1 MKRFII
7 ACAVIFALAA
17 CLLSAVFSGELYL
30 PSEHATDPDVAF
42 RAAGDHI
49 EVKRD
54 GRFEKIELRGVDV
67 SSSIPGHAPTEFAV
81 DAGTWRRWF
90 GQLLDM
96 GANCLRT
103 RRVEAPSFYAALRA
117 FNEGREH
124 PLYLLQGITV
134 DDYDQNS
141 HVDAFDDA
149 FLGALEDH
157 ARLAVDAVHGARFLQ
172 VGRVEGSGS
181 YTADVS
187 PWTLGYLIGDEWVP
201 NTIVYTDK
209 ARTDRAGFAGV
220 YLATAPGATPFES
233 MLARAGDALVTYETS
248 RFGEQRPV
256 AFSCDSATD
265 PLAWPVGVRDV
276 YGMSASV
283 DTEAVVATEAARAGV
298 FTCYQVGNAGCD
310 ALLSCSD
317 DELRELGV
325 DEAGITE
332 VRADG
337 SLGVYLRL
345 LDAHHAHP
353 VVAGRVGAPSTR
365 LLDHALA
372 AGDECGGMSEA
383 AQAEMLVQNLEA
395 ARDAGLAGA
404 FIHEWQDDW
413 AARSWNTLASVD
425 VLKAQRWSDA
435 QTTGQGYGLLAFDP
449 GGKPVCVVDG
459 EVGEWEGAPAVAATG
474 GIEVGAAYDERYL
487 YLAARGAGV
496 SREVPLY
503 LALDVT
509 PKSGAT
515 AWDARD
521 LSFDAGVDFIVQLAG
536 AEDSHVLVQERY
548 EVERVT
554 TLREM
559 LGEDPYM
566 HAPEPDAPTFTTIDV
581 PRRRAVLPEH
591 VETLRKTGGMDAEAL
606 SDLRF
611 DMVETGRLVVGD
623 ADPASPA
630 YDSRADI
637 AYGTDAVEVRIPWGL
652 INFLNPAQMQVHDDY
667 YEHYGVDG
675 IVIDSIGVGIARGG
689 ESEPVELGVFDVEG
703 WGGDV
708 AYRERLKP
716 AYHAVRAFWEGDAS

>member
-17 CLLSAVFSGELYL
+17 CLLSAVFSGDLYL
-30 PSEHATDPDVAF
+30 PSERAADPDVAF
-42 RAAGDHI
+42 RVAGDHI
-49 EVKRD
+49 EVERG
-54 GRFEKIELRGVDV
+54 GRFEEIELRGVDV

-81 DAGTWRRWF
+81 DADTWRRWF
-90 GQLLDM
+90 GQISDM

-117 FNEGREH
+117 FNEGRER
-124 PLYLLQGITV
+124 PLYLLQGFTV

-141 HVDAFDDA
+141 HADAFDDA
-149 FLGALEDH
+149 FLGALKDRAH
-157 ARLAVDAVHGARFLQ
+157 LAVDAVHGSRPLQ
-172 VGRVEGSGS
+172 MGRVEGSGS
-181 YTADVS
+181 YVADVF

-201 NTIVYTDK
+201 NTVAYTDK
-209 ARTDRAGFAGV
+209 ACADSAEFVGT

-233 MLARAGDALVTYETS
+233 MLARVGDALVTYETS

-265 PLAWPVGVRDV
+265 PLAWPAGVRDA
-276 YGMSASV
+276 YGMPASV
-283 DTEAVVATEAARAGV
+283 DTEAIVATEAARAGV
-298 FTCYQVGNAGCD
+298 FSCYQVGNAGCD

-317 DELRELGV
+317 DELLELGV
-325 DEAGITE
+325 DKTGIAE
-332 VRADG
+332 VRAGD

-353 VVAGRVGAPSTR
+353 VVAGRVGATSTR

-372 AGDECGGMSEA
+372 AGDEYGGMSEA
-383 AQAEMLVQNLEA
+383 AQAEMLIRTLEDV
-395 ARDAGLAGA
+395 RDAGIAGA

-425 VLKAQRWSDA
+425 VLKASWWSDA
-435 QTTGQGYGLLAFDP
+435 QTAGQGYGLLAFDP
-449 GGKPVCVVDG
+449 GEDPVCVIDG
-459 EVGEWEGAPAVAATG
+459 KVGEWEGTPAVAGTG
-474 GIEVGAAYDERYL
+474 AIEVRAAYDERYL
-487 YLAARGAGV
+487 YLMARGAGV
-496 SREVPLY
+496 SHEIPLY

-515 AWDARD
+515 AWDARG

-536 AEDSHVLVQERY
+536 VEDSHVLVQERY

-566 HAPEPDAPTFTTIDV
+566 HVPEPDAPTFTTIDA
-581 PRRRAVLPEH
+581 PRRRAVLPGHIEA
-591 VETLRKTGGMDAEAL
+591 LRKAGGMDAEAL
-606 SDLRF
+606 ADLRF
-611 DMVETGRLVVGD
+611 DRVETGRLMVGD
-623 ADPASPA
+623 ADPESPA
-630 YDSRADI
+630 YDSRSDV
-637 AYGTDAVEVRIPWGL
+637 AYGVDAVEVRIPWGL

-675 IVIDSIGVGIARGG
+675 IVIDSIGVGVSLGG
-689 ESEPVELGVFDVEG
+689 EPEPVELEELEVEG

-708 AYRERLKP
+708 SYRERLKP
-716 AYHAVRAFWEGDAS
+716 AYYAVRAFWEGDAS